1 MVKVQKL
8 LQLTKNSLRLSVLVS
23 MRNFVRVSLV
33 WQTLTT
39 LVCQPLQNVKL
50 SKKKLSNFQL
60 FQQQLSV
67 HSLKQKK
74 FVLNVWLTVKVNCLK
89 KSTTLSLLKR
99 STNGSSGKKISTLMS
114 LFTVNLSVMT
124 WLSTSVKTCQVTSS
138 LKMVGYN
145 HTVCVGLNHQSS
157 GVMSLVLTQSLWNGL
172 AMHKAVQTNLLKV
185 CWLDLL
191 PSSTGHSHVKTSLS
205 RILLFKSP
213 LLSRMKCLTLKLLV
227 WKSSKSTRLLFVKNC
242 HSVVATG
249 TKTTLTGLFLPSAWY
264 TQQ

>member
-1 MVKVQKL
+1 MVKEQKL
-8 LQLTKNSLRLSVLVS
+8 LQLTKNSLRLNVLVK
-23 MRNFVRVSLV
+23 MQNFVRASLV
-33 WQTLTT
+33 WQTQTT

-99 STNGSSGKKISTLMS
+99 SMNGSNGKKILTLMS
-114 LFTVNLSVMT
+114 LCTVNLSVMT

-145 HTVCVGLNHQSS
+145 HTVCVGWNHQSS
-157 GVMSLVLTQSLWNGL
+157 GVMSLVLTLSLLNGL

-227 WKSSKSTRLLFVKNC
+227 WKSSKSMRLLFVKNC

-249 TKTTLTGLFLPSAWY
+249 TKTTLTGQFLPSAWY